1 MGAKIGNPRSRPR
14 LLQRMRTPTTA
25 ARLLVP
31 AISVAAALPAACAP
45 LRAQEREDQ
54 DTTQLVTL
62 GGLHVEVPRPIATT
76 GGRSAVEFDLDS
88 AGAVAAPTME
98 ELLRRMPAVQIR
110 ANSRGEA
117 QPDLRGAEDR
127 QVAILLDGVPLTIG
141 WDHRTDISIVPLT
154 AVRAMTLYRGL
165 SSMLHGPNVLGGA
178 IEFDVGRGAALRP
191 DPTPLNA
198 QLALDEVGAVSA
210 SAVASF
216 RREIDGGAWLVRAGG
231 GYRRSP
237 GATVPGGA
245 AEDRRVREELLADS
259 ASGWRLNSDRR
270 LSDCF
275 LSARYR
281 GDGGAWASGLV
292 AVSDAER
299 GVPPETHVAS
309 PRLWRYPHQ
318 GRITAAISG
327 GSGAHAA
334 PFGEGEVEISLG
346 LDRSTTEIEAY
357 ESAAY
362 EKVADGETG
371 TTTTLSA
378 RLLGD
383 HRFDWGPEARTALTF
398 ARVSHDEAFRPDE
411 KFAYEQRLWS
421 LGTEVEIG
429 SDDILRSGAGL
440 TRWTLGA
447 SIDGADTP
455 LSGDKEP
462 LDALWD
468 WGARAGVSRVLAGG
482 SLLLHAGVSRRTRFP
497 SLRELYSGALGRFMP
512 NAELRPETMVAG
524 EVGLTL
530 DDGERQLQVVG
541 FRNRLANGIVRESVP
556 TTQGILFRR
565 VNRDEVRSRG
575 VEVMGAGTLGPGTV
589 GVGMTWQSVL
599 TGSGALASGVA
610 LTRDDVLAD
619 DRPVEYAPA
628 LAGTATVGVKMPGQ
642 LLVSGFVRYRGVQ
655 RCANIDATVLDEMEA
670 SATLDLEA
678 TRSFVGARGDGEVR
692 VDAAVAVS
700 NLTDATVMDQCGLP
714 QPGRTL
720 RIQLL
725 IR

>member
-1 MGAKIGNPRSRPR
+1 MKT
-14 LLQRMRTPTTA
+14 LTTA
-25 ARLLVP
+25 TRLLVP
-31 AISVAAALPAACAP
+31 TIFLAVALPAVRASLC
-45 LRAQEREDQ
+45 AQEREDQ

-76 GGRSAVEFDLDS
+76 GGTSAIEFDLDS

-110 ANSRGEA
+110 SNSRGEA

-127 QVAILLDGVPLTIG
+127 QIAILLDGIPLTIG

-178 IEFDVGRGAALRP
+178 IEFDVGRGAALRE

-198 QLALDEVGAVSA
+198 QLSLDEVGAVST
-210 SAVASF
+210 SAVASS
-216 RREIDGGAWLVRAGG
+216 RKETDGGAWLVRGG
-231 GYRRSP
+231 GGHRKSP
-237 GATVPGGA
+237 GTTVPGGA
-245 AEDRRVREELLADS
+245 AEDKRVSEELLTDT

-270 LSDCF
+270 LSDGF

-281 GDGGAWASGLV
+281 GDGGVWASSLI

-299 GVPPETHVAS
+299 GVPPETHVAN
-309 PRLWRYPHQ
+309 PRLWRYAHQ
-318 GRITAAISG
+318 GRIIAGISG
-327 GSGAHAA
+327 GSGAHATLL
-334 PFGEGEVEISLG
+334 GESEVELSVG

-362 EKVADGETG
+362 EEVADGETG

-398 ARVSHDEAFRPDE
+398 ARVGHDEAFHSGE
-411 KFAYEQRLWS
+411 ELAYEQRLWS

-429 SDDILRSGAGL
+429 SEDILRSDVGL

-468 WGARAGVSRVLAGG
+468 WGARAGVSRVIADGN
-482 SLLLHAGVSRRTRFP
+482 LLLHAGVSRRTRFP
-497 SLRELYSGALGRFMP
+497 SLRELYSGALGRFLP
-512 NAELRPETMVAG
+512 NPELRPETMVAG
-524 EVGLTL
+524 EVGLTIN
-530 DDGERQLQVVG
+530 DGERQLQVVG
-541 FRNRLANGIVRESVP
+541 FRNRLADGIVRVSIPDSPRAAISAYQPRRGALQGGRGLGRGHPRAGYRRGWDNLAERGDARSQVASRRWESRVRAWAR
-556 TTQGILFRR
+556 QHRDRR
-565 VNRDEVRSRG
+565 SE
-575 VEVMGAGTLGPGTV
+575 GAGTAPCQRVRALPRRAALREHRRHSTRRDGGERHSGP
-589 GVGMTWQSVL
+589 
-599 TGSGALASGVA
+599 
-610 LTRDDVLAD
+610 
-619 DRPVEYAPA
+619 
-628 LAGTATVGVKMPGQ
+628 
-642 LLVSGFVRYRGVQ
+642 
-655 RCANIDATVLDEMEA
+655 
-670 SATLDLEA
+670 
-678 TRSFVGARGDGEVR
+678 RGDPVVR
-692 VDAAVAVS
+692 G
-700 NLTDATVMDQCGLP
+700 C
-714 QPGRTL
+714 
-720 RIQLL
+720 
-725 IR
+725 

>member
-1 MGAKIGNPRSRPR
+1 MKTSTTATR
-14 LLQRMRTPTTA
+14 LLAPTF
-25 ARLLVP
+25 LLAV
-31 AISVAAALPAACAP
+31 ALPAVRAS
-45 LRAQEREDQ
+45 LWAQEREDQ

-76 GGRSAVEFDLDS
+76 GGTSAVEFDLDS

-127 QVAILLDGVPLTIG
+127 QIAILLDGIPLTIG

-178 IEFDVGRGAALRP
+178 IEFDVGRGATLREEL
-191 DPTPLNA
+191 TPLNA
-198 QLALDEVGAVSA
+198 QLSLDEQGAVSA
-210 SAVASF
+210 SAVASS
-216 RREIDGGAWLVRAGG
+216 RKETDGGAWLVRVGG
-231 GYRRSP
+231 GHRKSP

-245 AEDRRVREELLADS
+245 KEDGRVREELLTDA
-259 ASGWRLNSDRR
+259 ASGRRLNSDRR
-270 LSDCF
+270 LSDGF

-281 GDGGAWASGLV
+281 GDGGEWASSLI

-299 GVPPETHVAS
+299 GVPPETHVS
-309 PRLWRYPHQ
+309 NPRLWRYPHQ
-318 GRITAAISG
+318 GRIIAAISG
-327 GSGAHAA
+327 GSGRHATLL
-334 PFGEGEVEISLG
+334 GESEIELSAG
-346 LDRSTTEIEAY
+346 LDRSTTETEAY

-362 EKVADGETG
+362 ETVARRETG

-383 HRFDWGPEARTALTF
+383 HLFDWGPEARTALTF
-398 ARVSHDEAFRPDE
+398 ARVSHDEAIHPGE
-411 KFAYEQRLWS
+411 KLAYEQRLWS

-429 SDDILRSGAGL
+429 SDDILRSGVGL
-440 TRWTLGA
+440 TRLTLGV

-455 LSGDKEP
+455 RSGDKEP
-462 LDALWD
+462 LGALWD
-468 WGARAGVSRVLAGG
+468 WGARAGVSRVIADG

-497 SLRELYSGALGRFMP
+497 SLRELYSGALGRFQP
-512 NAELRPETMVAG
+512 NPELRPETMVAA

-530 DDGERQLQVVG
+530 NDGERQLQVVG
-541 FRNRLANGIVRESVP
+541 FRNRLADGIVRESVP
-556 TTQGILFRR
+556 TIGGLLFQR
-565 VNRDEVRSRG
+565 VNRDVVRSTG
-575 VEVMGAGTLGPGTV
+575 VEGMGAGTLGPGTL
-589 GVGMTWQSVL
+589 GIGMTWQSVMT
-599 TGSGALASGVA
+599 TGGA
-610 LTRDDVLAD
+610 LTRDGVLAD
-619 DRPVEYAPA
+619 DKPVEYAPA
-628 LAGTATVGVKMPGQ
+628 LAGTATVGVKAPGQ
-642 LLVSGFVRYRGVQ
+642 LLVSGFVRYRGAQ

-678 TRSFVGARGDGEVR
+678 TRSFVGAKGGGKVR
-692 VDAAVAVS
+692 VDAAVALS
-700 NLTDATVMDQCGLP
+700 NLTDATVLDQCGLP
-714 QPGRTL
+714 QPGRTI

>member
-1 MGAKIGNPRSRPR
+1 MK
-14 LLQRMRTPTTA
+14 TPTTVTP
-25 ARLLVP
+25 LLVP
-31 AISVAAALPAACAP
+31 AICLAAAPSSARTP
-45 LRAQEREDQ
+45 LWAQEREDQ

-62 GGLHVEVPRPIATT
+62 GGLHVEVPRPVATT
-76 GGRSAVEFDLDS
+76 GGTSAVEFDLDS

-127 QVAILLDGVPLTIG
+127 QIAILLDGVPLTIG

-154 AVRAMTLYRGL
+154 AVRAMTLYRGV

-178 IEFDVGRGAALRP
+178 IEFDVGRGAALRE
-191 DPTPLNA
+191 DPPPLNA
-198 QLALDEVGAVSA
+198 QLSLDEAGAVSA
-210 SAVASF
+210 SAVASS
-216 RREIDGGAWLVRAGG
+216 RQETERGAWLVRGG
-231 GYRRSP
+231 GGHRRSP

-245 AEDRRVREELLADS
+245 AEDERVREELLTDS
-259 ASGWRLNSDRR
+259 DSGWRLNSDRR
-270 LSDCF
+270 LSDAF
-275 LSARYR
+275 LSLRYR
-281 GDGGAWASGLV
+281 GDGGEWASYLM

-299 GVPPETHVAS
+299 GVPPETHVAN

-318 GRITAAISG
+318 GRIFAAISG
-327 GSGAHAA
+327 GSGARATLL
-334 PFGEGEVEISLG
+334 GESEVELSVG

-357 ESAAY
+357 GTPAY
-362 EKVADGETG
+362 ERVADGETSA
-371 TTTTLSA
+371 TTTLTA

-383 HRFDWGPEARTALTF
+383 HRFDWGPEAWTALTF
-398 ARVSHDEAFRPDE
+398 ARVSHDEVFRSGESFP
-411 KFAYEQRLWS
+411 YEQRLWS

-429 SDDILRSGAGL
+429 SEDILRSGVGL

-462 LDALWD
+462 LGTLWD
-468 WGARAGVSRVLAGG
+468 WGARAGVSRVIADG

-497 SLRELYSGALGRFMP
+497 SLRELYSGALGRFLP
-512 NAELRPETMVAG
+512 NPELRPETMVAG

-530 DDGERQLQVVG
+530 NDGERQLQVVG
-541 FRNRLANGIVRESVP
+541 FRNRLADGIVRVSRLTP
-556 TTQGILFRR
+556 DGTLFQRI
-565 VNRDEVRSRG
+565 NREEVRSRG

-589 GVGMTWQSVL
+589 GVGLTWQSV
-599 TGSGALASGVA
+599 V
-610 LTRDDVLAD
+610 TRDPRWPAD
-619 DRPVEYAPA
+619 HARVEYAPA
-628 LAGTATVGVKMPGQ
+628 LAGTATLGLMAPGRI
-642 LLVSGFVRYRGVQ
+642 LVSGFARYRGTQ
-655 RCANIDATVLDEMEA
+655 RCANIDATVLDKMEA
-670 SATLDLEA
+670 SATVDLEA
-678 TRSFVGARGDGEVR
+678 TRSFVGGKGGGKVR
-692 VDAAVAVS
+692 VDAAVAAS
-700 NLTDATVMDQCGLP
+700 NLTDTTVLDQCGLP

>member
-1 MGAKIGNPRSRPR
+1 MN
-14 LLQRMRTPTTA
+14 TPTTA
-25 ARLLVP
+25 TRLLVP
-31 AISVAAALPAACAP
+31 TIFLAIALPAVRAS
-45 LRAQEREDQ
+45 LWAQEREDQ

-76 GGRSAVEFDLDS
+76 GGTSAVEFDLDS

-127 QVAILLDGVPLTIG
+127 QIAILLDGIPLTIG

-154 AVRAMTLYRGL
+154 AVRSMTLYRGL

-178 IEFDVGRGAALRP
+178 IEFDVGRGAALRE
-191 DPTPLNA
+191 DLTPLNA
-198 QLALDEVGAVSA
+198 QLSLDEVGAVSA
-210 SAVASF
+210 SAVASS
-216 RREIDGGAWLVRAGG
+216 RKETDGGVWLVRVGG
-231 GYRRSP
+231 GYRKSP

-245 AEDRRVREELLADS
+245 AADDRVREELLTDS

-270 LSDCF
+270 LSDGF
-275 LSARYR
+275 LSAQYR
-281 GDGGAWASGLV
+281 GDGGAWASSLI

-318 GRITAAISG
+318 RRIIAAISG
-327 GSGAHAA
+327 GSGAHATLL
-334 PFGEGEVEISLG
+334 GESEVELSVG
-346 LDRSTTEIEAY
+346 VDRSITETEAY

-362 EKVADGETG
+362 ETVTDGETG

-398 ARVSHDEAFRPDE
+398 ARVSHDAAFHSGD

-421 LGTEVEIG
+421 LGTEAEIG
-429 SDDILRSGAGL
+429 SDDILRSGVGL

-455 LSGDKEP
+455 QSGGKQP
-462 LDALWD
+462 LDVLWD
-468 WGARAGVSRVLAGG
+468 WGARAGVSRVIAGG

-497 SLRELYSGALGRFMP
+497 SLRELYSGALGRFLP
-512 NAELRPETMVAG
+512 NPELKPETMVAG
-524 EVGLTL
+524 EVGLTIN
-530 DDGERQLQVVG
+530 DGERQLQVVG
-541 FRNRLANGIVRESVP
+541 FRNRLAGGIVRVSIP
-556 TTQGILFRR
+556 TAYGKRFQRI
-565 VNRDEVRSRG
+565 NRDEVRSRG
-575 VEVMGAGTLGPGTV
+575 VEIMGAGTLGPGTV
-589 GVGMTWQSVL
+589 GVGLTWQSV
-599 TGSGALASGVA
+599 V
-610 LTRDDVLAD
+610 TRDPRWPAD
-619 DRPVEYAPA
+619 DGRVEYAPA
-628 LAGTATVGVKMPGQ
+628 LAGTATVGLKAPGQ

-655 RCANIDATVLDEMEA
+655 HCASIDATVLDEMEA

-678 TRSFVGARGDGEVR
+678 TRSFVGARGDGKVR
-692 VDAAVAVS
+692 VDAAVALS
-700 NLTDATVMDQCGLP
+700 NLTDATVLDQCGLP

>member
-1 MGAKIGNPRSRPR
+1 MK
-14 LLQRMRTPTTA
+14 TPTRAT
-25 ARLLVP
+25 RLLVP
-31 AISVAAALPAACAP
+31 AISLAAALSAACGP
-45 LRAQEREDQ
+45 LFAQEREDR
-54 DTTQLVTL
+54 DTTRLVTL
-62 GGLHVEVPRPIATT
+62 GGLHVEVPRPVATT
-76 GGRSAVEFDLDS
+76 GGTSAIEFDLDS

-127 QVAILLDGVPLTIG
+127 QIAILLDGVPLTIG

-154 AVRAMTLYRGL
+154 AVRAMTLYRGV

-178 IEFDVGRGAALRP
+178 IEFDVGRGAALGE
-191 DPTPLNA
+191 DPVPLNA
-198 QLALDEVGAVSA
+198 QLSLDEVGAVSA
-210 SAVASF
+210 SAVASSLK
-216 RREIDGGAWLVRAGG
+216 ETDGGAWLVRVGG
-231 GYRRSP
+231 GHRRSP

-245 AEDRRVREELLADS
+245 AEGERVREELLTDT

-270 LSDCF
+270 LSDGF

-281 GDGGAWASGLV
+281 GDGGAWASSLI

-299 GVPPETHVAS
+299 GVPPETHVAN

-318 GRITAAISG
+318 GRVIAAISG
-327 GSGAHAA
+327 GSGAHATLL
-334 PFGEGEVEISLG
+334 GESEVELSVG

-362 EKVADGETG
+362 ETVADGETG

-383 HRFDWGPEARTALTF
+383 HRFDWGPEVWTALTF
-398 ARVSHDEAFRPDE
+398 ARVSHDEAFRSREPLP
-411 KFAYEQRLWS
+411 YEQRLWS

-429 SDDILRSGAGL
+429 SDDILRSGVGL

-455 LSGDKEP
+455 LSGDKKP

-468 WGARAGVSRVLAGG
+468 WGARAGVSRVIAGG

-497 SLRELYSGALGRFMP
+497 SLRELYSGALGRFQP
-512 NAELRPETMVAG
+512 NEELRPETMVAG

-530 DDGERQLQVVG
+530 NDGERQLQVVG
-541 FRNRLANGIVRESVP
+541 FWNRLADGIVRESVP
-556 TTQGILFRR
+556 TPQGILFQR
-565 VNRDEVRSRG
+565 VNRDTVRSRG

-589 GVGMTWQSVL
+589 GVGMTWQSV
-599 TGSGALASGVA
+599 V
-610 LTRDDVLAD
+610 TRDPRWPAD
-619 DRPVEYAPA
+619 DGGVEYAPA
-628 LAGTATVGVKMPGQ
+628 LAGTATVGVKVPGRV
-642 LLVSGFVRYRGVQ
+642 LVSGFARYRGTQ
-655 RCANIDATVLDEMEA
+655 RCANIDATVLDQMEA

-678 TRSFVGARGDGEVR
+678 TRSFVGAKGDGKMR
-692 VDAAVAVS
+692 VDAAVALS
-700 NLTDATVMDQCGLP
+700 NLTDTTVLDQCGLP

>member
-1 MGAKIGNPRSRPR
+1 MI
-14 LLQRMRTPTTA
+14 PT
-25 ARLLVP
+25 RLLVP
-31 AISVAAALPAACAP
+31 AIVPAAALSVACAP
-45 LRAQEREDQ
+45 LSAQEREGQ
-54 DTTQLVTL
+54 DTTRLAAIA
-62 GGLHVEVPRPIATT
+62 GLHVEVPRPIATT
-76 GGRSAVEFDLDS
+76 GGTSAIQFDLDS
-88 AGAVAAPTME
+88 ARGAAAPTME

-117 QPDLRGAEDR
+117 QPDLRGAGDR
-127 QVAILLDGVPLTIG
+127 QVAILLDGIPLTLG

-178 IEFDVGRGAALRP
+178 IEFDVGRGAALRE
-191 DPTPLNA
+191 DPKPLNA
-198 QLALDEVGAVSA
+198 QLSLDEVGGVSA
-210 SAVASF
+210 SAVVSS
-216 RREIDGGAWLVRAGG
+216 RKETDGGARLLRVGG
-231 GYRRSP
+231 GHRRSP

-245 AEDRRVREELLADS
+245 DEDERVRQELLADN

-270 LSDCF
+270 LSDGF

-281 GDGGAWASGLV
+281 GDGGAWASSLI

-299 GVPPETHVAS
+299 GVPPETHVDN
-309 PRLWRYPHQ
+309 PRLWRYRHQ
-318 GRITAAISG
+318 GRIIAAVSG
-327 GSGAHAA
+327 GSGVHATLL
-334 PFGEGEVEISLG
+334 GESEVELSVG

-362 EKVADGETG
+362 ETVADGEAG

-383 HRFDWGPEARTALTF
+383 HRFDWGPEAWTALTF
-398 ARVSHDEAFRPDE
+398 ARVSHDEVPHTGE
-411 KFAYEQRLWS
+411 ELAYEQRLWS

-429 SDDILRSGAGL
+429 SEDILRSGAGL

-455 LSGDKEP
+455 QSGDKKP

-468 WGARAGVSRVLAGG
+468 WGARAGVSRVIADG

-497 SLRELYSGALGRFMP
+497 SLRELYSGALGRFLP
-512 NAELRPETMVAG
+512 NPELGPETMVAG
-524 EVGLTL
+524 EVGLTIN
-530 DDGERQLQVVG
+530 DGERQLQVVG
-541 FRNRLANGIVRESVP
+541 FLNRLADGIVRESEP
-556 TTQGILFRR
+556 TLQGIAFRR

-575 VEVMGAGTLGPGTV
+575 VEVLGAGTLGPGTL
-589 GVGMTWQSVL
+589 GIGMTWQGVL
-599 TGSGALASGVA
+599 TGSGMP
-610 LTRDDVLAD
+610 TRDGVLPD
-619 DRPVEYAPA
+619 NRPVEYAPA
-628 LAGTATVGVKMPGQ
+628 LAGTATVGLKAPGQ

-670 SATLDLEA
+670 SATVDIEA
-678 TRSFVGARGDGEVR
+678 TRSFAVARGDGVVR

-700 NLTDATVMDQCGLP
+700 NLTDTTVLDQCGLP

-720 RIQLL
+720 GVQLF

>member
-1 MGAKIGNPRSRPR
+1 MK
-14 LLQRMRTPTTA
+14 TPTTA
-25 ARLLVP
+25 TRLLVP
-31 AISVAAALPAACAP
+31 TIFLSVALPAVRASLC
-45 LRAQEREDQ
+45 AQEREDQ

-76 GGRSAVEFDLDS
+76 GGTSAIEFDLDS

-110 ANSRGEA
+110 SNSRGEA

-127 QVAILLDGVPLTIG
+127 QIAILLDGIPLTIG

-178 IEFDVGRGAALRP
+178 IEFDVGRGAALRE

-198 QLALDEVGAVSA
+198 QLSLDEVGAVST
-210 SAVASF
+210 SAVASS
-216 RREIDGGAWLVRAGG
+216 RKETDGGAWLVRAGG
-231 GYRRSP
+231 GHRKSP
-237 GATVPGGA
+237 GTTVPGGA
-245 AEDRRVREELLADS
+245 AEDERVSEELLTDT

-270 LSDCF
+270 LSDGF

-281 GDGGAWASGLV
+281 GDGGVWASSLI

-299 GVPPETHVAS
+299 GVPPETHVAN
-309 PRLWRYPHQ
+309 PRLWRYAHQ
-318 GRITAAISG
+318 GRIIAGISG
-327 GSGAHAA
+327 GSGAHATLL
-334 PFGEGEVEISLG
+334 GESEVELSLG

-362 EKVADGETG
+362 EEVADGETG

-398 ARVSHDEAFRPDE
+398 ARVGHDEAFHSGNE
-411 KFAYEQRLWS
+411 LAYEQRLWS

-429 SDDILRSGAGL
+429 SEDILRSDVGL

-468 WGARAGVSRVLAGG
+468 WGARAGVSRVIADGN
-482 SLLLHAGVSRRTRFP
+482 LLLHAGVSRRTRFP
-497 SLRELYSGALGRFMP
+497 SLRELYSGALGRFLP
-512 NAELRPETMVAG
+512 NPELRPETMVAG
-524 EVGLTL
+524 EVGLTIN
-530 DDGERQLQVVG
+530 DGERQLQVVG
-541 FRNRLANGIVRESVP
+541 FRNRLADGIVRVSIP
-556 TTQGILFRR
+556 TPHGQLFQRI
-565 VNRDEVRSRG
+565 NRDEVRSRG

-589 GVGMTWQSVL
+589 GVGITWQSV
-599 TGSGALASGVA
+599 V
-610 LTRDDVLAD
+610 TRDPRWPAD
-619 DRPVEYAPA
+619 DGRVEYAPG
-628 LAGTATVGVKMPGQ
+628 LASTATVGLKVPGQ

-655 RCANIDATVLDEMEA
+655 HCANIDATVLDEMEA

-678 TRSFVGARGDGEVR
+678 TRSFVGAKGDGKVR
-692 VDAAVAVS
+692 VDAAVALS
-700 NLTDATVMDQCGLP
+700 NLTDATVLDQCGLP

-725 IR
+725 VR

>member
-1 MGAKIGNPRSRPR
+1 M
-14 LLQRMRTPTTA
+14 TTT
-25 ARLLVP
+25 RLLVP
-31 AISVAAALPAACAP
+31 AVSLAVALPPACAP
-45 LRAQEREDQ
+45 LSSQEREDR
-54 DTTQLVTL
+54 DTAQWVTL
-62 GGLHVEVPRPIATT
+62 VGLHVEVPRPIATT
-76 GGRSAVEFDLDS
+76 GGTSAIEFDLDS

-127 QVAILLDGVPLTIG
+127 QVAILLDGIPLTIG
-141 WDHRTDISIVPLT
+141 WDHRTDVSIVPLT

-178 IEFDVGRGAALRP
+178 IEFDVGRGAVPRE

-198 QLALDEVGAVSA
+198 QISLDEVGAVGA
-210 SAVASF
+210 SAVASA
-216 RREIDGGAWLVRAGG
+216 RKETDGGAWLVRVGG
-231 GYRRSP
+231 GHRQSP

-245 AEDRRVREELLADS
+245 AEDRRVREELLAD

-270 LSDCF
+270 LSDGF

-299 GVPPETHVAS
+299 GVPPETHAS
-309 PRLWRYPHQ
+309 NPRLWRYPHQ
-318 GRITAAISG
+318 GRIIAAISG
-327 GSGAHAA
+327 GAA
-334 PFGEGEVEISLG
+334 LLGEGEVEVSVG
-346 LDRSTTEIEAY
+346 LDRSTTETEAY

-362 EKVADGETG
+362 EKVADRETG

-378 RLLGD
+378 RLLGE

-398 ARVSHDEAFRPDE
+398 ARVSHDEAFHPGERS
-411 KFAYEQRLWS
+411 AYEQRLWS

-429 SDDILRSGAGL
+429 SDDILGSGVGL

-455 LSGDKEP
+455 LSGDKKP
-462 LDALWD
+462 LDVLWD
-468 WGARAGVSRVLAGG
+468 WGARAGVSRVIADGG
-482 SLLLHAGVSRRTRFP
+482 ILLHAGVSRRTRFP
-497 SLRELYSGALGRFMP
+497 SLRELYSGALGRFLP
-512 NAELRPETMVAG
+512 NSELRPETMVAG
-524 EVGLTL
+524 EVGITIN
-530 DDGERQLQVVG
+530 DGERQLQVVG
-541 FRNRLANGIVRESVP
+541 FRNRLADGIVRVSTP
-556 TTQGILFRR
+556 TPHGTLFQRI
-565 VNRDEVRSRG
+565 NRDEVRSRG

-589 GVGMTWQSVL
+589 GVGVTWKSV
-599 TGSGALASGVA
+599 A
-610 LTRDDVLAD
+610 TRDPRWPAD
-619 DRPVEYAPA
+619 DGRVEYAPA
-628 LAGTATVGVKMPGQ
+628 LASTATVGMKAPGQ
-642 LLVSGFVRYRGVQ
+642 ILVSGFLRYRGVQ
-655 RCANIDATVLDEMEA
+655 HCASIDATVLDEMEA

-678 TRSFVGARGDGEVR
+678 TRSFVGTKGGGKVR

-700 NLTDATVMDQCGLP
+700 NLTDTTVLDQCGLP